1 MSKKVIN
8 QNTNY
13 DSELLN
19 SIGSNFI
26 FDENPIN
33 RLKNTAKDLKKENG
47 VNQID
52 KEKELNEL
60 KLQINSINDCS
71 LKDNSKKIVLGDGNI
86 NSPIMLVG
94 EAPGVEEDNVGL
106 TFLGDD
112 GDLLNKMLIAI
123 NIKKEN
129 IYSTYAVNFRPP
141 EDRKPTST
149 EIKRYSHFLQ
159 KQISI
164 IKPKIIIL
172 MGSSAMESLTGLNS
186 KISTE
191 RGKWKEVI
199 VKNTTYNVIIT
210 FNPSYL
216 LKVPENKKHSWEDLK
231 KIKQKIIDLKL
242 NI

>member
-19 SIGSNFI
+19 SIESNFI

-33 RLKNTAKDLKKENG
+33 RLKNTAKDLKKEND
-47 VNQID
+47 VDQID
-52 KEKELNEL
+52 KEKELHEL
-60 KLQINSINDCS
+60 KLQINSINGCS
-71 LKDNSKKIVLGDGNI
+71 LQDNSKKIVLGDGNI

-94 EAPGVEEDNVGL
+94 EAPGVEEDNLGL
-106 TFLGDD
+106 TFLGDV
-112 GDLLNKMLIAI
+112 GDLLRKMLMAI

-216 LKVPENKKHSWEDLK
+216 LRVPENKKYSWEDLK
-231 KIKQKIIDLKL
+231 KIKQKIGDLKL
-242 NI
+242 SI